1 MRVIV
6 VEDNTINLAVLC
18 GIVARLPGVE
28 CQGFSDPKAAIEDV
42 LCRTSDLVIVDYM
55 MPDIDGLQLVRTLR
69 SLATHAHVP
78 IIMVTANDDRE
89 TRLGAVAA
97 GVTDFIAKPVDPI
110 ELKARVS
117 NLLQLRGA
125 QNALAR
131 RADDLALEVA
141 KATAHLHR
149 REEEVRVLRSALGPP
164 VAQGDLRRAEVGAQL
179 GRGAQVLVA
188 AVGVVERGADEE
200 VMGAEGD
207 SGAEGVACGAVGG
220 GEACELGAGGDGV
233 DVDGTASAV
242 FLGGAGEQ
250 EVAVEGDAGA
260 EAGGG
265 SGDFGEECA
274 GGGPEKINALG
285 SGVAE
290 DAGHWSTDGKGI
302 AEEGNGFSELEE
314 DDAAIWSRGFDGAQ
328 MGPSG
333 GVEDMDDA
341 AIDGEAVAEGGF
353 EGGVTCDNEGAV
365 GGDGGAEA
373 GVYDRGGFGA
383 EEAFGAGQGLGAE
396 RTG

>member
-1 MRVIV
+1 
-6 VEDNTINLAVLC
+6 LAEI
-18 GIVARLPGVE
+18 G
-28 CQGFSDPKAAIEDV
+28 
-42 LCRTSDLVIVDYM
+42 
-55 MPDIDGLQLVRTLR
+55 
-69 SLATHAHVP
+69 
-78 IIMVTANDDRE
+78 
-89 TRLGAVAA
+89 GAVGDEFEDETAI
-97 GVTDFIAKPVDPI
+97 GVVGDIA
-110 ELKARVS
+110 R
-117 NLLQLRGA
+117 RGA
-125 QNALAR
+125 EEELLA
-131 RADDLALEVA
+131 ADGDAAAESGVGVGGVVGGDAFVGKFADLLEGGEVFEEVA
-141 KATAHLHR
+141 GA
-149 REEEVRVLRSALGPP
+149 S
-164 VAQGDLRRAEVGAQL
+164 VG
-179 GRGAQVLVA
+179 A
-188 AVGVVERGADEE
+188 AVGGVKGGADEE
-200 VMGAEGD
+200 LMGAEVDG
-207 SGAEGVACGAVGG
+207 GAEGVACGAVGG

-260 EAGGG
+260 EAGGR

-314 DDAAIWSRGFDGAQ
+314 DDAAIRRRGFDGAQ

-341 AIDGEAVAEGGF
+341 AIDEDAVAEGGF
-353 EGGVTCDNEGAV
+353 EGGITCDNEGAV